1 MAIIHFKMNPGS
13 IHRFI
18 EQLRTMPEIIEVNR
32 ITGGDNMVIKV
43 AHSKRSH
50 LESLINRFIEHGVPN
65 NSIVLS
71 TPIEDRILEPKGS
84 PRAENKERRHND

>member
-1 MAIIHFKMNPGS
+1 MNPGS

-43 AHSKRSH
+43 ALSESSH
-50 LESLINRFIEHGVPN
+50 LESLINRFIEYGVPN
-65 NSIVLS
+65 TSIVLS
-71 TPIEDRILEPKGS
+71 TPIEDRVLEPKG
-84 PRAENKERRHND
+84 